1 LQIADCK
8 LQIGSRFSNL
18 QFEICNLQS
27 VEGYFMSHS
36 KKSSLGKT
44 EPLVPPIYQSSV
56 YTIPDLDALDAI
68 MNDGEPGY
76 IYARDAH
83 PNARRL
89 AQQLADAENAE
100 WGVVT
105 ASGMAAI
112 SAIVLAT
119 VTKGQRIL
127 ASNRLY
133 GRTVQLFSTEL
144 DRFGVATDY
153 VDANDLNAV
162 EAGLK
167 KNPRLLF
174 VETMSNPLL
183 RVVDI
188 AALAE
193 LAHEYSALLVV
204 DNTFATPVLTKPVEL
219 GADFVME
226 SLTKMIAGHSDV
238 TLGFLAAKDP
248 DMLQAINAAVSIWG
262 LASNPF
268 DCWLAERGLA
278 TLELRMRAASDNA
291 LKLADWLAEQP
302 GVTRVWYPG
311 RADHPDHDLAS
322 RILCPSP
329 HGGRGDGGEG
339 AYFGAMLCFELAN
352 REAVNRFMH
361 AAPGIPFS
369 PSLGHS
375 ATTLSHPATTSHRYT
390 SPAERKRQGITDGLI
405 RMSVGVE
412 PFDAIQ
418 EEMTKGL
425 E

>member
-1 LQIADCK
+1 
-8 LQIGSRFSNL
+8 
-18 QFEICNLQS
+18 
-27 VEGYFMSHS
+27 MS
-36 KKSSLGKT
+36 KARISLGVT
-44 EPLVPPIYQSSV
+44 APLVTPIYQSSV

-83 PNARRL
+83 PNAKQLGQLL
-89 AQQLADAENAE
+89 AKAESAK

-119 VTKGQRIL
+119 VQQGQRIL

-133 GRTVQLFSTEL
+133 GRTVQLFTQEL
-144 DRFGVATDY
+144 GRFGVATDY
-153 VDANDLNAV
+153 VDANDLGAL
-162 EAGLK
+162 EAALHK
-167 KNPRLLF
+167 KPRLLF

-183 RVVDI
+183 RVVDL

-193 LAHEYSALLVV
+193 LAHDHACLLVV
-204 DNTFATPVLTKPVEL
+204 DNTFATPVLTKPMEL

-238 TLGFLAAKDP
+238 TLGLICGNDA
-248 DMLQAINAAVSIWG
+248 DMLQAINSAVSIWG

-278 TLELRMRAASDNA
+278 TLDLRMRAACDTA
-291 LKLADWLAEQP
+291 IKLADWLIDQP
-302 GVTRVWYPG
+302 GVSRVWYPA
-311 RADHPDHDLAS
+311 RDDHPDRAIAERVLS
-322 RILCPSP
+322 
-329 HGGRGDGGEG
+329 GG
-339 AYFGAMLCFELAN
+339 FGQMLCFELAGG
-352 REAVNRFMH
+352 RDAVNRFIH

-375 ATTLSHPATTSHRYT
+375 ATTLSHPATTSHRYV
-390 SPAERKRQGITDGLI
+390 SPAERNRQGITDGLV
-405 RMSVGVE
+405 RLSVGVE
-412 PFDAIQ
+412 PVERIRK
-418 EEMTKGL
+418 EMGRGL
-425 E
+425 G